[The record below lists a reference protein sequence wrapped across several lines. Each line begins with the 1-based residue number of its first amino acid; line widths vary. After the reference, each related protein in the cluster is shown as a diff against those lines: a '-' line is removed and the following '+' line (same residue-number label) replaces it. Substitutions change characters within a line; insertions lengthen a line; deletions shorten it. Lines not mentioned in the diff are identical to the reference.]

1 MVGRTQSEFLIGDGA
16 EYKIFPHSFF
26 IFFSCSPSIVRRTR
40 RRLRKLTMVSPFN
53 PLISFCFFGGSFGP
67 LYMMF
72 EAFGFMQE
80 RTLRCRNLFSATFGG
95 AALAVSTRFD

>member
-1 MVGRTQSEFLIGDGA
+1 MFTFHRSTNASSIG
-16 EYKIFPHSFF
+16 KIDNGESFY
-26 IFFSCSPSIVRRTR
+26 
-40 RRLRKLTMVSPFN
+40 
-53 PLISFCFFGGSFGP
+53 PLISFRFFGGSLFDS